1 MKKSLLTF
9 ALLSSAAM
17 SQVFAHGILS
27 PHQSYSV
34 NKEAKVV
41 VISIE
46 VINQRTDIDQF
57 SVVVRDAETGE
68 GVAFASPT
76 RTFNQKLMDP
86 PKKLTVLV
94 KNDSQ
99 LPRSLRVCTISA
111 GKKIDSSML
120 ATEVCSL
127 INIRQS
133 KDN

>member
-17 SQVFAHGILS
+17 SQAFAHGILS

-46 VINQRTDIDQF
+46 VINQRTDVDQF

-94 KNDSQ
+94 KNDSP

-133 KDN
+133 KD